1 MYENSDEKLEYY
13 ISIGAV
19 ELEGIDENGEVI
31 YSITELAKSLAPE
44 LWQAHEEYVDK
55 TLLDMYQDGLLA
67 VEYDENLEAIIKL
80 SPEGYEVAKGYG
92 LIEIEKKDIPDD

>member
-1 MYENSDEKLEYY
+1 MDDDDKLEYY

-31 YSITELAKSLAPE
+31 YSITEIAKDLAPE
-44 LWQAHEEYVDK
+44 LWKAHEEYVDE
-55 TLLDMYQDGLLA
+55 TLVNLYQDGLID

-80 SPEGYEVAKGYG
+80 SPEGYEAAKQYG
-92 LIEIEKKDIPDD
+92 LIERKDLPKD